1 MRGQDSTFLN
11 GKRYQFCCHL
21 GHERM
26 GILFYLFIYGDEGY
40 SLCVWT
46 NLVQLRIWFLGRMV
60 LENGSGDGGGFYFSG
75 DELQELI
82 MRAGFKG
89 HGLDRWV
96 CIYMQE
102 LIMHIS
108 SYVCLI

>member
-26 GILFYLFIYGDEGY
+26 GILFFFFIYGDEGY

-75 DELQELI
+75 
-82 MRAGFKG
+82 
-89 HGLDRWV
+89 RWNRWLNCKSLSCV
-96 CIYMQE
+96 PDSKEMDWTGGYGYIGKSLSCI
-102 LIMHIS
+102 
-108 SYVCLI
+108 